1 MSLCG
6 RVFRRW
12 NHFVT
17 LKQYENVQVAKANP
31 QNLVQRVA
39 PAFGGKVFVAWHP
52 EPTFPYECSK
62 PIERAPIR
70 SGPSLVRDE
79 LVLAGASQLK
89 AKHPDMVREELSK
102 VTFTT
107 KHRWFPRARNKK
119 AKKTPM
125 DREYL

>member
-1 MSLCG
+1 MSLSG
-6 RVFRRW
+6 RIFRRW

-17 LKQYENVQVAKANP
+17 LKKYENVQVAKGNP
-31 QNLVQRVA
+31 QNLVQKVT
-39 PAFGGKVFVAWHP
+39 PALGNKLFVAWHP
-52 EPTFPYECSK
+52 EPKFPYEFSK
-62 PIERAPIR
+62 PIENIPVK

-79 LVLAGASQLK
+79 LVLTGVSQLK

-107 KHRWFPRARNKK
+107 KHRWFPRARDKK